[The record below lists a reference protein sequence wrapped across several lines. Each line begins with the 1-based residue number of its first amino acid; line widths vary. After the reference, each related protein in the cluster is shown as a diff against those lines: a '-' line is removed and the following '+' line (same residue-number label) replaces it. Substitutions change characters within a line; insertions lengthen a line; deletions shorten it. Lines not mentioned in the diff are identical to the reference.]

1 MSHDHSHQNSS
12 EKNLKTAFYLNLVF
26 SIAELI
32 GGMSINSVAILA
44 DALHDF
50 GDSISLAI
58 SWRMEHLAKKG
69 EDATFSYGYRR
80 FSLLSAFISA
90 SILIGGGV
98 IILSQA
104 IPRLANPI
112 KPDTNGMLGF
122 AILGILINGIAVLRT
137 RAGKTMNEKM
147 VSWHLLEDVFGWV
160 VVLITALVIK
170 IRPVYILDP
179 LLSIGITI
187 YVLIHVIKNLR
198 STVLLFLQSV
208 PEKVDVKKIENAI
221 LKEKNVKGIHHT
233 HAWSLDGEK
242 HVLTTHVLLEAC
254 AKKEDIRAVKS
265 LIKGFTQEYD
275 LAHTTI
281 EFEYSDE
288 DCSMTNHSAD
298 HEHV

>member
-1 MSHDHSHQNSS
+1 MRSS
-12 EKNLKTAFYLNLVF
+12 ENNLKTAFYLNLLF

-32 GGMSINSVAILA
+32 GGIWINSVAILA

-69 EDATFSYGYRR
+69 EDAAFSYGYRR

-90 SILIGGGV
+90 LVLIGGGV
-98 IILSQA
+98 IVLSQA
-104 IPRLANPI
+104 IPRIANPI

-122 AILGILINGIAVLRT
+122 AVLGILVNGVAVLRT

-160 VVLITALVIK
+160 VVLITAIVIK
-170 IRPVYILDP
+170 IKPIYILDP
-179 LLSIGITI
+179 LLSIGITL

-198 STVLLFLQSV
+198 STIMLFLQSV
-208 PEKVDVKKIENAI
+208 PEKVDIKRIKDAI
-221 LKEKNVKGIHHT
+221 LKEKNVRGVHHT

-242 HVLTTHVLLEAC
+242 HVLTTHVLLDAS
-254 AKKEDIRAVKS
+254 AKKEDNRAVKS
-265 LIKGFTQEYD
+265 LIKSFTQEFN

-281 EFEYSDE
+281 EFEYNDE
-288 DCSMTNHSAD
+288 DCSMPSHPD
-298 HEHV
+298 EHD